1 MNNYRLGFELG
12 FIKRAG
18 YFGDLWK
25 GVKSIADPS
34 AWSMLGTKAEDLP
47 KDEKANFRPWTK
59 PSRGAK
65 ELTVGQGPGDL
76 GNSFGKLNIT
86 FAGGNRGIN
95 PKDFTKYLPALK
107 KRIMEGKMSPTESMP
122 AEETKER
129 IDQVLPRTNELLKD
143 DYNRGQHGVQQG
155 TIPEYSWWQDP
166 SVLGN
171 SREAR
176 KFIKSL
182 PNKMT
187 GGKGAPIQLKK
198 LEPRLT
204 NRLGQEYK

>member
-65 ELTVGQGPGDL
+65 ELTDWALKTDPKNPDGDHFWKRPISGAAHGLLDL
-76 GNSFGKLNIT
+76 GEWL
-86 FAGGNRGIN
+86 GIN
-95 PKDFTKYLPALK
+95 
-107 KRIMEGKMSPTESMP
+107 
-122 AEETKER
+122 
-129 IDQVLPRTNELLKD
+129 
-143 DYNRGQHGVQQG
+143 
-155 TIPEYSWWQDP
+155 W
-166 SVLGN
+166 
-171 SREAR
+171 
-176 KFIKSL
+176 
-182 PNKMT
+182 
-187 GGKGAPIQLKK
+187 
-198 LEPRLT
+198 
-204 NRLGQEYK
+204 